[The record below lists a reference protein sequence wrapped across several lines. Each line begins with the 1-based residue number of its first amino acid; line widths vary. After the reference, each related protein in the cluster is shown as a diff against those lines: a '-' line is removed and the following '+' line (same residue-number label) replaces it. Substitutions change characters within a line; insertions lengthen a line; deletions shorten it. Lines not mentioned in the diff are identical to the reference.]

1 MRKRGFLAFLLAVL
15 CVFSSCSLGA
25 KAHVGSLRVHFID
38 VGQGDCEFLQLPNGE
53 NMLIDAGPASSSK
66 SVVKYLSRLGITK
79 INYVIAT
86 HPHEDHIGG
95 LPLVIGRFEIG
106 KIYMPKIAAN
116 TKIFERLLDA
126 IERKNL
132 TVTSARAGVNILK
145 SADIAINIIA
155 PAHDKYKEVNDYSAV
170 VHVKYKNNSALFLGD
185 AEKVS
190 LSQITANVQSD
201 ILKVGHHGS
210 KTSSPPSFLKRVAP
224 QYAVISVGDDNSYGH
239 PSKSKHDSLK
249 SLGTKVFRTDL
260 DGTVI

>member
-1 MRKRGFLAFLLAVL
+1 
-15 CVFSSCSLGA
+15 
-25 KAHVGSLRVHFID
+25 
-38 VGQGDCEFLQLPNGE
+38 
-53 NMLIDAGPASSSK
+53 
-66 SVVKYLSRLGITK
+66 
-79 INYVIAT
+79 
-86 HPHEDHIGG
+86 
-95 LPLVIGRFEIG
+95 
-106 KIYMPKIAAN
+106 N

-239 PSKSKHDSLK
+239 PSKSTLDSLK

-260 DGTVI
+260 DGTVIADCDGQNIEFKKAQHRSWFKW